1 MRLSSEGELV
11 VAIFKT
17 TESAKGFAGELER
30 LAAAGKAGDFSVS
43 IRDSGLSRKEGE
55 VARLI
60 NNAIS
65 NYRESV
71 EYNLM
76 KYKLTSDAL
85 GVALWDMDVVDGDP
99 VNPNNKFTWSQEF
112 RHMLGFN
119 DEMDFP
125 NITSSWSDRLHPDDK
140 DRTLSAFAAHL
151 NDRSGRT
158 PYDLVYR
165 CMLKNGEYH
174 SFRAFGTTL
183 RDNRGIPLRV
193 AGALED
199 ITDKSRM
206 QQQLETNDLR
216 FNLLLKSIDIALWDM
231 VVDPNDPVAGNN
243 DFWWSQEFRHM
254 LGFNNERDFPN
265 VTSSWSD
272 RLHPDDKDRTLQAFA
287 AHLNDYSGQTP
298 YNVIYRLKHRNGNY
312 LVMRADG
319 STLRKPNGVPIRVV
333 GSVEDITNELNKDEI
348 NKFFEDFTVEVSEV
362 TKNIAKIQ
370 SASESL
376 KAAQEQSLKTSMQA
390 EKNASETHAIINAIQ
405 AIAFQTNI
413 LALNASVEAARA
425 GQHGKGFSV
434 VAEEVRN
441 LASKSAESA
450 SQIEAK
456 LTAIQDS
463 SALISSDIKETTN
476 YVDMQA
482 QIAVE
487 MKVTVDRL
495 VQTYGEL
502 TSMIERT
509 TGK

>member
-1 MRLSSEGELV
+1 
-11 VAIFKT
+11 
-17 TESAKGFAGELER
+17 
-30 LAAAGKAGDFSVS
+30 
-43 IRDSGLSRKEGE
+43 
-55 VARLI
+55 
-60 NNAIS
+60 
-65 NYRESV
+65 
-71 EYNLM
+71 
-76 KYKLTSDAL
+76 
-85 GVALWDMDVVDGDP
+85 
-99 VNPNNKFTWSQEF
+99 
-112 RHMLGFN
+112 
-119 DEMDFP
+119 
-125 NITSSWSDRLHPDDK
+125 
-140 DRTLSAFAAHL
+140 
-151 NDRSGRT
+151 
-158 PYDLVYR
+158 
-165 CMLKNGEYH
+165 
-174 SFRAFGTTL
+174 
-183 RDNRGIPLRV
+183 
-193 AGALED
+193 
-199 ITDKSRM
+199 
-206 QQQLETNDLR
+206 
-216 FNLLLKSIDIALWDM
+216 
-231 VVDPNDPVAGNN
+231 
-243 DFWWSQEFRHM
+243 M